1 MQAFL
6 LIGAPGAGKSTY
18 AKKLAKEH
26 DAVVISGDDIR
37 DEMFG
42 SQYAP
47 SQWEEVWAAIEEAVE
62 ANVGLPIIL
71 DGTHFRT
78 SYRKEAVALLNSY
91 GYSDIEAYILN
102 PELRVCQERNR
113 NRKRKVPDYVVERMH
128 QELQKSLRSIDKEPF
143 TCLNYIF

>member
-1 MQAFL
+1 MKAHL

-18 AKKLAKEH
+18 ARKLAKEH
-26 DAVVISGDDIR
+26 DAVIISGDDLR

-62 ANVGLPIIL
+62 ANVGLPVIL

-78 SYRKEAVALLNSY
+78 SYRKEAVTLLNSY
-91 GYSDIEAYILN
+91 GYSEIEAHILN
-102 PELRVCQERNR
+102 PDLKVCQERNQSR
-113 NRKRKVPDYVVERMH
+113 NRKVPDYIVERMH
-128 QELQKSLRSIDKEPF
+128 KELQKSLRAIDKEPYSSI
-143 TCLNYIF
+143 NYIF